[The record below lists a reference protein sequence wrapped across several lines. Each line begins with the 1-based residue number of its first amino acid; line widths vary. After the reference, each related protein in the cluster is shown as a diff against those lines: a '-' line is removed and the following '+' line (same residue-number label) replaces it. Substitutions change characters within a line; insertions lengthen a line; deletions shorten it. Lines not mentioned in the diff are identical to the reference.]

1 MRIILVEVSLI
12 ASGFDG
18 YSIGGVMDL
27 FNLTATEMLELMKNK
42 SISATEVALSVIF
55 TTDKFCDD
63 KISDASLIL
72 GAEITSSFLTP
83 SWLLAI

>member
-1 MRIILVEVSLI
+1 MSANHKKRLAMPRSWAQPRKTRVW
-12 ASGFDG
+12 
-18 YSIGGVMDL
+18 
-27 FNLTATEMLELMKNK
+27 
-42 SISATEVALSVIF
+42 ISKPDPCGHPIDMCMSLSVIF

-83 SWLLAI
+83 SWVLAI